1 MEKNSIYHKVCCT
14 SLLYLLIPLLSFWEA
29 TSFPIDYTGI
39 SHFIA
44 FCFITFQ
51 RYCSVCL
58 TNWRFG
64 NPVSSNFICAISS
77 TAFAHFVTLSHFSH
91 SWNISAVYYVYYGE
105 LVISDL
111 GCYCCKKIMTL
122 KAQMMVSIFFNR
134 NKVLFSK
141 LSL

>member
-1 MEKNSIYHKVCCT
+1 MTMEKNSIYHKVCCT

-111 GCYCCKKIMTL
+111 GCYYYSSL
-122 KAQMMVSIFFNR
+122 KAQVMVRFFSATTNFFFN
-134 NKVLFSK
+134 
-141 LSL
+141 